1 MGFAAALLG
10 GVLAYALWSPGAQD
24 EGGPDG
30 TRLRA
35 SRMLDLETGEQG
47 GAKPDLL
54 WARETHDRPYLV
66 ARPGALVAGAKGMRW
81 QDLTPAKLA
90 ALSYSEERYP
100 AFGPDAPVRAGA
112 VFGVRTVEGNL
123 AKVRVA
129 RIRANGTLQ
138 LEWVVYEPGRAPAVT
153 AAAAPAVAPQAEA
166 KPDPQL
172 LPLPEAKARAQPIKP
187 PPPGP
192 ALAWLALRDQVLGA
206 YREHRHADAY
216 EACGKAVA
224 AAEPAGEAHH
234 ALALVTCGGLLE
246 LHRRHPEQVEDWLR
260 QAKALT
266 AKLDQNAVVAALGPR
281 EAMLRQRALRMLGIF
296 YRDRDRI
303 GEAAENFALAVDAV
317 RALPAPETAEHRLA
331 LRADLYELGVAL
343 ARLGYR
349 GTARRALSEAR
360 DVYLSTEP
368 EHPTLRAIEAQL
380 RRLEEKK

>member
-1 MGFAAALLG
+1 MGFAAALLA
-10 GVLAYALWSPGAQD
+10 GVLAYALWSASAPE

-30 TRLRA
+30 ARLRA
-35 SRMLDLETGEQG
+35 SRTLDLETGEEG

-54 WARETHDRPYLV
+54 WVREAHDRPYLV
-66 ARPGALVAGAKGMRW
+66 ASPGALVAGAQGARW

-90 ALSYSEERYP
+90 ALNYSGDRYP
-100 AFGPDAPVRAGA
+100 AWGPDAPVRAGA

-138 LEWVVYEPGRAPAVT
+138 LEWVVYEPGRAPAAT
-153 AAAAPAVAPQAEA
+153 AEAAPAAPPQAEA

-172 LPLPEAKARAQPIKP
+172 LPLPEAKAKAQPIKP

-192 ALAWLALRDQVLGA
+192 ALAWLGLRDKVLAA

-224 AAEPAGEAHH
+224 AAEPAGGAHH

-246 LHRRHPEQVEDWLR
+246 LHRRHPEQVEDWLK

-266 AKLDQNAVVAALGPR
+266 AKLDQDAIVAALGPR
-281 EAMLRQRALRMLGIF
+281 EALLRQRALRMLGVF
-296 YRDRDRI
+296 YRDRDRT
-303 GEAAENFALAVDAV
+303 GEAAENFALAVDTV
-317 RALPAPETAEHRLA
+317 RALPPPETAEHRLA
-331 LRADLYELGVAL
+331 VRADLYDLGVAL

-349 GTARRALSEAR
+349 GTARRALGEAR
-360 DVYLSTEP
+360 EYYLKTEP
-368 EHPTLRAIEAQL
+368 EHPALRAIDAQL
-380 RRLEEKK
+380 KRLDEKK